1 MWCFCRANNPEARI
15 RATKVDPDK
24 ILGNNSNGRA
34 ARRRGMSDYLGISE
48 GDMQIRGSSA
58 SVDVN
63 RDVYVLSGMFVA
75 VDI

>member
-1 MWCFCRANNPEARI
+1 
-15 RATKVDPDK
+15 
-24 ILGNNSNGRA
+24 
-34 ARRRGMSDYLGISE
+34 MSDYLEISE

-63 RDVYVLSGMFVA
+63 KDADVLSGMLFVA

>member
-1 MWCFCRANNPEARI
+1 
-15 RATKVDPDK
+15 
-24 ILGNNSNGRA
+24 
-34 ARRRGMSDYLGISE
+34 MSDYLGISE

-63 RDVYVLSGMFVA
+63 RDVDVLSGMFVA